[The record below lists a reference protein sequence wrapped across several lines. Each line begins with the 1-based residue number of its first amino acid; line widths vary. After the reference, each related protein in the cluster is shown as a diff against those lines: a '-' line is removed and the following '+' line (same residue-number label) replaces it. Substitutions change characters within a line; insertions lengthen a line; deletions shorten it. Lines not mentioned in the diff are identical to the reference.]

1 VGRTPQLN
9 RPGLPGPLAV
19 PALPA
24 LPAQLTAFVGRR
36 AELGEIA
43 ALLGDRRL
51 VTITGPGGSGKTRL
65 ALETLT
71 RRSGRWA
78 DGARWVDLGPVA
90 SPGRVA
96 EVAAAAVG
104 VLVDPAIGAVPALA
118 GHLVDREVAL
128 CFDNCEHLVEAC
140 ADVVGALLRTC
151 PGVTVLATSR
161 EPLGVPGE
169 AVWRVPPMAEGEAVA
184 LFGDRARLV
193 RPGFGEAAATDAAD
207 PSAAVRTVC
216 RRLDGMPLA
225 IELAAAWVRMLS
237 PAQIADAL
245 DDRFRLLVG
254 GPRGA
259 IPRQQT
265 LAASVDWSHGLL
277 RDDARTLLRR
287 LSVFSGGFALDAAEA
302 VCGFGDLDADDVLG
316 VLGGLVDSS
325 MVVVS
330 DRDGFARYRLLETIR
345 DYAADRLAEAG
356 ESEAAADRHLGH
368 FLALAESTAAALDRG
383 DQDALLAELEREHDN
398 LRAALAWGLSRPD
411 PARGRRV
418 AVALTRLWLVRGHAH
433 TGLQLL
439 RAAIDAAPDDTSTV
453 QADLLSGLAVVA
465 APAGRIVESA
475 EVAARAVELAE
486 AAGDDR
492 TLGRAYAAA
501 TYLPFYTDYPR
512 AEELARRAQRHADA
526 AGDVFPAEWARLM
539 EGCSYMNRER
549 HDEAVAIASALHER
563 SLARD
568 DRFLAAFSLSL
579 VMHAAVLTGDVR
591 RGVEV
596 GTLAVEICEPLHDYF
611 TVGTNT
617 VNLAWALGVAGRVD
631 EGWRLVEPVVRTI
644 SSAGPDVD
652 VVGIGPTVG
661 RLKLWGGD
669 VDGAVESL
677 DRASRF
683 GAPPHENWITVRT
696 FPVLS
701 DALRRAGRTDDALA
715 VAEHGVEVGRRLG
728 THHATADSLDALA
741 RLVSDAD
748 PGRAEDLH
756 HEALALRVEH
766 GLDTDVADSLDALA
780 LVSVSASGSA
790 TTSGSGSADRL
801 VEAARLLGAADTA
814 RARAGYP
821 RLAIDRSTHAA
832 FVASL
837 AEGLG
842 EPAFSEARA
851 AGAELSLADAVAYAA
866 RSRGPRRR
874 PTIGWASLT
883 PAEHQVVALVVEG
896 LTNPEIAARLF
907 VSRATV
913 KTHLSHIYAKLGI
926 ANRTELAA
934 AALPRLRS

>member
-1 VGRTPQLN
+1 MS
-9 RPGLPGPLAV
+9 
-19 PALPA
+19 A

-36 AELGEIA
+36 AELAEIA
-43 ALLGDRRL
+43 GLLGDRRL

-71 RRSGRWA
+71 RQSGRWA
-78 DGARWVDLGPVA
+78 DGARWVDLGPVV

-104 VLVDPAIGAVPALA
+104 VLVDPAIGAIPALA

-140 ADVVGALLRTC
+140 AEVVGALLRAC
-151 PGVTVLATSR
+151 PGMTVLATSR

-169 AVWRVPPMAEGEAVA
+169 AVWRVPPMAEGEAMA

-193 RPGFGEAAATDAAD
+193 RPGFGVDVATGGGPAGAD
-207 PSAAVRTVC
+207 DDLSAAVRTVC

-237 PAQIADAL
+237 PAQIADGL

-265 LAASVDWSHGLL
+265 LAASVDWSYGLL

-302 VCGFGDLDADDVLG
+302 VCGFGDLDPDDVLG

-368 FLALAESTAAALDRG
+368 FLALAESTAAALDAG

-411 PARGRRV
+411 PSRGRRV
-418 AVALTRLWLVRGHAH
+418 AVAMTRLWLVRGHAH

-439 RAAIDAAPDDTSTV
+439 QAAIDAAPDDTSTV
-453 QADLLSGLAVVA
+453 QVDLLSGLALVA
-465 APAGRIVESA
+465 APAGRIAESA
-475 EVAARAVELAE
+475 EIAARAIELAE
-486 AAGDDR
+486 ASGDDR
-492 TLGRAYAAA
+492 ALGRAYAAA
-501 TYLPFYTDYPR
+501 AYLPFYTDYPR
-512 AEELARRAQRHADA
+512 AEEIAKRAQRHADA
-526 AGDVFPAEWARLM
+526 AGDVFPGEWARLI

-549 HDEAVAIASALHER
+549 HDETVAIASALHER
-563 SLARD
+563 TVARNDRLLAS
-568 DRFLAAFSLSL
+568 FSLSL
-579 VMHAAVLTGDVR
+579 IMHAMVLTGDVR
-591 RGVEV
+591 RGVEI
-596 GTLAVEICEPLHDYF
+596 GTTALEICEPLHDYF

-631 EGWRLVEPVVRTI
+631 EGWRLVEPVVRTM

-652 VVGIGPTVG
+652 VVGIGATVG

-669 VDGAVESL
+669 VDGAIETL
-677 DRASRF
+677 ERASRF
-683 GAPPHENWITVRT
+683 GEPPHENWITVRT
-696 FPVLS
+696 FPVLA
-701 DALRRAGRTDDALA
+701 DALRRAGRTDEALS
-715 VAEHGVEVGRRLG
+715 VAAHGVEVGRRLG

-741 RLVSDAD
+741 LLVAASD

-756 HEALALRVEH
+756 HEALALRAEH
-766 GLDTDVADSLDALA
+766 GLDTYVADSLDALA
-780 LVSVSASGSA
+780 AVAASAERPA
-790 TTSGSGSADRL
+790 
-801 VEAARLLGAADTA
+801 EAARLLGGADSA
-814 RARAGYP
+814 RSRAGYP
-821 RLAIDRSTHAA
+821 RLAIDRAAHASFVDSLSAALGDAA
-832 FVASL
+832 FR
-837 AEGLG
+837 
-842 EPAFSEARA
+842 EARA
-851 AGAELSLADAVAYAA
+851 AGASLSLADAVAYAS

-874 PTIGWASLT
+874 PATGWGSLT
-883 PAEHQVVALVVEG
+883 PAENQVVALVVEG
-896 LTNPEIAARLF
+896 MTNPEIADRLF

-913 KTHLSHIYAKLGI
+913 KTHLSHIYAKLGV

-934 AALPRLRS
+934 AALPRLRRSDRT